1 MTKMIAGQKLRF
13 SQSIAI
19 QVLIPMVVIGLLA
32 LASMLVSLLVTL
44 NTQHDAEAINIAG
57 SMRMQSYRIA
67 VLLKQQTSSISAR
80 ETMAEALTKE
90 HRLFSQKLYKSSI
103 SKTAEKFNHGAIKH
117 RYTDVVNSW
126 ENIIVPVFLP
136 IMSPH
141 NLSSEQIN
149 LASEHYLTLVDEH
162 VNKIDTLVLSI
173 QQNTEE
179 KIELLGIYEGLSI
192 FLSFLALIF
201 IVMRADQNLVKPL
214 KDLVRAA
221 EHTSVGDFSYR
232 TYYEGVN
239 EIGLLCSIFNDM
251 TSSLARHYQK
261 LEDLVNDKTAQ
272 LQQSNQVL
280 DFLYNTAQRLSEGA
294 TDRKALTNI
303 VTDLKKLTN
312 IPQLALCLTSET
324 SVDEYHLILPTTD
337 DQHPCQ
343 LSDCI
348 SCFTRPQKEH
358 SIQGEFSFSI
368 EDGNENFGFLYVKTG
383 KNLPMEPWQ
392 QRLIEAVVEHL
403 SFAMALQ
410 YREGLSR
417 RLMLFEERSI
427 IARELHDSLAQS
439 LSYMKMQVALISKLF
454 ERNASENKVREGLE
468 DLQQGMNAAYKHLR
482 ELLTTFR
489 LKLDA
494 PTLYLALKA
503 TVDEFNKIR
512 DDIEIVL
519 DYGLGHCPLSA
530 NEDIHVLQIIR
541 EAMTNAIKHSQ
552 ASRIELRCE
561 QGENHRAIFSVTD
574 NGIGIPKNPY
584 KEHHY
589 GLSTMQERAKLV
601 DGKLDIQSIDDK
613 GTTVSLTFT
622 PEALR

>member
-1 MTKMIAGQKLRF
+1 MTKMIAGKKLRF

-32 LASMLVSLLVTL
+32 LASMLISLLVTL

-67 VLLKQQTSSISAR
+67 VLLQQPNKDMSEIKI
-80 ETMAEALTKE
+80 AEALTKE
-90 HRLFSQKLYKSSI
+90 HQLFSQKLYQSSI
-103 SKTAEKFNHGAIKH
+103 SKAAKKVGRGGIKQRYDEVVDNWEKN
-117 RYTDVVNSW
+117 
-126 ENIIVPVFLP
+126 IVPIFST
-136 IMSPH
+136 IMSG
-141 NLSSEQIN
+141 SSISTEQISD
-149 LASEHYLTLVDEH
+149 ASNRYLSQVDDH
-162 VNKIDTLVLSI
+162 VDKINSLVLSI

-179 KIELLGIYEGLSI
+179 KIELLGVYEGLSI
-192 FLSFLALIF
+192 FLSFLALVF

-239 EIGLLCSIFNDM
+239 EVGLLCSTFNDM
-251 TSSLARHYQK
+251 SASLARHYRK

-272 LQQSNQVL
+272 LQQTNQIL
-280 DFLYNTAQRLSEGA
+280 DFLYNTAQRLSDAPIERDKL
-294 TDRKALTNI
+294 TDI
-303 VTDLKKLTN
+303 VTDLKKLTG
-312 IPQLALCLTSET
+312 IPQLSLCLTSEAST
-324 SVDEYHLILPTTD
+324 EKYDLILPSD
-337 DQHPCQ
+337 DQHPCDIG
-343 LSDCI
+343 DCVN
-348 SCFTRPQKEH
+348 CFMRPDNKHPEK
-358 SIQGEFSFSI
+358 GEESFAI
-368 EDGNENFGFLYVKTG
+368 EDTGESFGFLYVKTG
-383 KNLPMEPWQ
+383 ENLPLEPWQ
-392 QRLIEAVVEHL
+392 KRLIESMVEHL

-439 LSYMKMQVALISKLF
+439 LSYMKMQVARIAKLF
-454 ERNASENKVREGLE
+454 EKKAPEEDVREGLE

-494 PTLYLALKA
+494 PTLYLALKT
-503 TVDEFNKIR
+503 TVDEFDKMRN
-512 DDIEIVL
+512 DIDVVL

-541 EAMTNAIKHSQ
+541 EAMTNAVKHSQ
-552 ASRIELRCE
+552 ADRIELKCE
-561 QGENHRAIFSVTD
+561 QKDGHKTIFSVVD
-574 NGIGIPKNPY
+574 NGVGISDNPY

-601 DGKLDIQSIDDK
+601 DGELNITSNNGD
-613 GTTVSLTFT
+613 GTTVSLAFI
-622 PEALR
+622 PEAFN